1 VLRKKILVFA
11 PLALAIACQSQQEER
26 TASTS
31 QAIIGGSAD
40 TTHDAV
46 VAQLQD
52 QGLCSGTFIKVDAT
66 TGVGYILTA
75 AHCVT
80 QAPKVVIQ
88 GPSVQAPTALTYDVL
103 DYASHP
109 SYTGEVDSN
118 FDIAVVRVAGADAS
132 TPVIPILRPAQD
144 NLSAGKTIVSVG
156 FGKTSPSD
164 TEDLDPIRKKIS
176 LSVGSVSST
185 KLSFSYQ
192 NGGTCQGDSG
202 GPVLYTV
209 GGKEYVAGIHSYV
222 VGGCTNGAVSGRV
235 SAAVAFIDQE
245 LAKQPAGI
253 KPCDQCQKNLFSGK
267 NVCATAQRECLGDPT
282 CAAYSECLGK
292 CSNAAC
298 RSACDK
304 QYPLGVGPLRA
315 VGFCA
320 CDNGCKSLCGLSCSS
335 APKCGIVRS
344 NSKCDTC
351 LDASCCDETN
361 FAADDGLGYQCLST
375 KGAFTGCSGSKTYQ
389 AVLKCQAQKCKDACS
404 DEPAPPPEEGETGGT
419 QETPDGNGEVPP
431 GADGAQAATSGQGAD
446 ATNGGGCQQGR
457 GQASGSPLAGSPLG
471 LLLALQALLWRRR
484 QKELR
489 S

>member
-1 VLRKKILVFA
+1 MLRKKLLVFA
-11 PLALAIACQSQQEER
+11 PIALALACQSQLQEP
-26 TASTS
+26 TGSTS

-46 VAQLQD
+46 IAQLQD
-52 QGLCSGTFIKVDAT
+52 QGLCSGTFIKVDT
-66 TGVGYILTA
+66 TTNVGYILTA

-80 QAPKVVIQ
+80 SPPRVVIQ
-88 GPSVQAPTALTYDVL
+88 GTSVQAPNALQYDVL
-103 DYASHP
+103 DYKAHP
-109 SYTGEVDSN
+109 SYTGAVESD
-118 FDIAVVRVAGADAS
+118 FDIAVVRVAGVDAT

-144 NLSAGKTIVSVG
+144 NLSAGKSIVSVG

-164 TEDLDPIRKKIS
+164 TEDLDPIRKKIT
-176 LSVGSVSST
+176 LTVGNVSST
-185 KLSFSYQ
+185 KLAFAYQ

-202 GPVLYTV
+202 GPVLYTI

-222 VGGCTNGAVSGRV
+222 VGGCTSGAVSGRV
-235 SAAVAFIDQE
+235 SAAVTFIDQE
-245 LAKQPAGI
+245 LAKQPVGV

-315 VGFCA
+315 IGFCA
-320 CDNGCKSLCGLSCSS
+320 CDNGCKSLCGLSCTS

-361 FAADDGLGYQCLST
+361 FAADEGLGYQCLTT
-375 KGAFTGCSGSKTYQ
+375 KGAFAGCSGSKTYQ
-389 AVLKCQAQKCKDACS
+389 AVLKCQTQKCKDACS
-404 DEPAPPPEEGETGGT
+404 DAPAVPNGEGEAEPPSESPNNSTDQGASSGAAAAPS
-419 QETPDGNGEVPP
+419 ETPGTS
-431 GADGAQAATSGQGAD
+431 ADSS
-446 ATNGGGCQQGR
+446 GGCQQSPGGR
-457 GQASGSPLAGSPLG
+457 GTGSSLG
-471 LLLALQALLWRRR
+471 LLLGLLGVLGLRRR
-484 QKELR
+484 AR
-489 S
+489 IHN